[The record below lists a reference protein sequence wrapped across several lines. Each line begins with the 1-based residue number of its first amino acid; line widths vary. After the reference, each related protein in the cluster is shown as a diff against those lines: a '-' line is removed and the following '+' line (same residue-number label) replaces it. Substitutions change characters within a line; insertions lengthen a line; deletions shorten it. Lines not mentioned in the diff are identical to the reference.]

1 MPVSDIFIPECGR
14 KKNLGRACWVTLSRA
29 VFTFVAR
36 REREVETKVE
46 MSIFGQS
53 STGTSSGLFGGTKN
67 ASGSLFGSS
76 NQPTTTNLFGSN
88 TANQQQTNSAPSA
101 GLFGNLNQQASGLT
115 PSTTNNIFGAQNQN
129 TNASNVS
136 QTGGLFGSNATTSST
151 LNSPAPGGMFGAT
164 TNSNNLLSGSG
175 LFGSSK
181 PLTSIPAPASAAT
194 AGLFGATNNN
204 SANTIT
210 QPPGGTG
217 LFGSNAAQPSQGL
230 FGSSVTSTPATGTG
244 ATSIFGN
251 STQTSNNN
259 SNLAQNN
266 NIFGSLNNS
275 QPRNLNTGTSS
286 LFSSTS
292 QNNNQS
298 LASGG
303 LFGPKN
309 PLSMIAPGSGV
320 SQANSIFTRTT
331 RFNDLPDDS
340 KKQLEM
346 LDALIQ
352 SQCRYA
358 DALKALQLGTEINEG
373 TSLLRQVTSEMYTAS
388 ASITTSSNL
397 LDSIRQK
404 IDADVS
410 DLLKLSSIIESSQSN
425 QRINNL
431 ATQSSSTSSSLPLL
445 DPIPNPLKFQFDY
458 FSIVPAL
465 KAQYSTFMVLA
476 DRVAQLD
483 TELRSLKDEYREI
496 WRHQTGSV
504 RDPFAEVDRAFS
516 ITL

>member
-1 MPVSDIFIPECGR
+1 
-14 KKNLGRACWVTLSRA
+14 
-29 VFTFVAR
+29 
-36 REREVETKVE
+36 

-309 PLSMIAPGSGV
+309 PLSMIAPGSGLSPSV

-458 FSIVPAL
+458 FCQKSSEMEDRIKSYRQTIEFVELQLKSLYDKPSPASIVPAL